1 MTTPTLPTELNL
13 VVLISGRPVPRAWI
27 AVTLPMKSKN
37 PYRLLFGP
45 ATADGV
51 LAVRRAD
58 IEREVSKVRDLF
70 LMDYSDPAI
79 GWTGELTVH
88 PLNRSD
94 IANVLLAYDAF
105 GATGFYPV
113 GLPVMLTEL
122 DDLLS
127 AHEGESLDVDVTY
140 TGGEGARVV
149 SSSRPID

>member
-1 MTTPTLPTELNL
+1 MTTPTLPAELNL
-13 VVLISGRPVPRAWI
+13 VVLISGKPVPKTWI

-45 ATADGV
+45 GSDDGV
-51 LAVRRAD
+51 LAVLRAD

-70 LMDYSDPAI
+70 LMDYSDPAT
-79 GWTGELTVH
+79 GWTGDLMVH

-94 IANVLLAYDAF
+94 IANVLLAHDAF
-105 GATGFYPV
+105 GATGFYPA
-113 GLPVMLTEL
+113 GLPVMLTEF

-127 AHEGESLDVDVTY
+127 AHDGESLDVEVTY
-140 TGGEGARVV
+140 TGGEGVRVI